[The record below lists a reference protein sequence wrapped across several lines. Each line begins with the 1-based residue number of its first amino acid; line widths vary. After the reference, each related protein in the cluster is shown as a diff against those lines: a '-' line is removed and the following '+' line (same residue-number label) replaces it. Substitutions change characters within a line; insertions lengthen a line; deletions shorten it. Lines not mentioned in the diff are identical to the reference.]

1 MKKLLVTMFV
11 ALLMA
16 GCGEDEETTKVVE
29 DDLATSAPE
38 PSREPSPAP
47 APAPETPR
55 PKPRTP
61 PKKVSSAPVNLS
73 TSAVEGKPFTIPDL
87 SMEMLWV
94 KPGTFEMGSPSSEKD
109 RQDRETPYTVTLT
122 EGFYLGQYEV
132 TQSQWEK
139 VMGSN
144 PSEFKG
150 ADRPVETVS
159 WTDVTA
165 FCAKLTASEQVAGR
179 LPAGM
184 TYQLPTE
191 AQWEYACRA
200 GTKTAFSFGDEL
212 TAKDANYAHDGYG
225 TGLRRTSNVGQY
237 ASNPWGF
244 HDMHGN
250 VLEWCADWY
259 GDYPTGAARD
269 PVGPAGGSSRVL
281 RGGSWLGTAYV
292 ARSAV
297 RSWNEPAISNFI
309 LGFRLSLRP
318 TSK

>member
-29 DDLATSAPE
+29 DDTATSAPE

-73 TSAVEGKPFTIPDL
+73 TSVFEGKPFAIADL
-87 SMEMLWV
+87 SLEMLWV
-94 KPGTFEMGSPSSEKD
+94 KPGTFEMGFSDKT
-109 RQDRETPYTVTLT
+109 RHTVTLT
-122 EGFYLGQYEV
+122 QGFHLGKHEV
-132 TQSQWEK
+132 TQTQWQS

-144 PSEFKG
+144 PSRYKG
-150 ADRPVETVS
+150 ADRPVERVS
-159 WTDVTA
+159 WTEVTA
-165 FCAKLTASEQVAGR
+165 FCDKLTELERKAGR

-184 TYQLPTE
+184 SYQLPTE

-200 GTKTAFSFGDEL
+200 GTKTAFSFGDSL
-212 TAKDANYAHDGYG
+212 TSEQANISGG
-225 TGLRRTSNVGQY
+225 PGETVVVGKY
-237 ASNPWGF
+237 PGNSWGF

-250 VLEWCADWY
+250 VFEWCADWY
-259 GDYPTGAARD
+259 GAYPTGAVSD
-269 PVGPAGGSSRVL
+269 PVGPAAGSFRVR
-281 RGGSWLGTAYV
+281 RGGSWYYTAHN

-297 RSWNEPAISNFI
+297 RDWREPALCYVS

-318 TSK
+318 ASK